1 MQTLPPPR
9 DVVLEQLDRMLAS
22 DTFAGAERSRVLLRF
37 LVEHAVADQSDRL
50 KEYTIGSEALGRGD
64 AFDPR
69 TDTIVRAEA
78 SRLRNRL
85 ERYYATSGAADTV
98 LVTLPRGSYVP
109 SFDAAPSRKRLRSP
123 LHLAARSR

>member
-37 LVEHAVADQSDRL
+37 LVEHVVAEQSDRL

-64 AFDPR
+64 SFDPR

-85 ERYYATSGAADTV
+85 ERCRSCRARV
-98 LVTLPRGSYVP
+98 RRIPRARMIP
-109 SFDAAPSRKRLRSP
+109 SV
-123 LHLAARSR
+123 